1 MSLYNSSSR
10 VQSRSRRTDLG
21 TEAGATTRDR
31 LSKTSSAL
39 SPWVEASWQG
49 TGRALTSTDR
59 HTALFWEQVWL
70 LALPHLGPGN
80 SAYVAP
86 ADEIPERKEPP
97 LSFP

>member
-1 MSLYNSSSR
+1 M
-10 VQSRSRRTDLG
+10 G